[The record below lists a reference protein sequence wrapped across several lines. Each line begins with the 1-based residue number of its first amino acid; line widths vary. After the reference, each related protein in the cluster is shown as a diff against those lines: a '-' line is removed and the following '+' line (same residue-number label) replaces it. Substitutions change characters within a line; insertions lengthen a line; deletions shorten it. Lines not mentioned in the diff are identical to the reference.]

1 MLRISK
7 IADYGTKVLLAMVEK
22 PTYLYSS
29 AELAECTHVNQ
40 PTVSKILKLLT
51 KGGVLTSKQG
61 SQGGY
66 QLARDADNI
75 NLAEVVGILDGEI
88 AMTECDKHM
97 GCCDM
102 EADCSVKDNWSVIS
116 SVIHDVL
123 QNISLQQMLQP
134 ILPKEIPVKF
144 YKRELA

>member
-1 MLRISK
+1 MLCISK
-7 IADYGTKVLLAMVEK
+7 ITDYGTKVLLAMVEK

-29 AELAECTHVNQ
+29 VELAECTHVGQ
-40 PTVSKILKLLT
+40 PTVRKILKLLT
-51 KGGVLTSKQG
+51 KGGVLTSQRG

-66 QLARDADNI
+66 QLARDASSI
-75 NLAEVVGILDGEI
+75 SLAEVVSILDGEI

-97 GCCDM
+97 GCCEL

-123 QNISLQQMLQP
+123 QNISLQQMMQP
-134 ILPKEIPVKF
+134 ILPQELPVKF
-144 YKRELA
+144 YKRVSI